1 MNKIRIAKY
10 KIGQV
15 VKHRE
20 MYPFIALRT
29 TW

>member
-15 VKHRE
+15 VKQRNI
-20 MYPFIALRT
+20 YRFIEFRAL
-29 TW
+29 